1 MDVTLLLPWFPVM
14 LGVGLGG
21 RLLDRPR
28 GLALGV
34 VGALFWIAVVQAPV
48 GLAVW
53 LVPLK
58 AISILA
64 GAAAIV
70 AMGAWAGECGLRFSA
85 ASSDGTAPASTDQ
98 APQARP
104 DSLAPVAASA
114 LVNLADYLTRLED
127 WLEQY
132 RYDKD
137 PWPKF
142 DEFIRSSLYQTCRAT
157 HVKPYRIVE
166 ESDELVPLREL
177 EPLAEKTG
185 PALRGGIIGHVV
197 TSGRAYVAGDT
208 RQGNLVQQL
217 AADSGNTVA
226 WGFPISHQGRRVG
239 VVVVGQLDLAP
250 DINRPL
256 LDTVQHLTQQ
266 AWGRLREVC
275 SGRTATQHDPVS
287 GALTREAFF
296 TAAESSLAASYAQNE
311 PVACAVIA
319 IEGLRQLYDTGRW
332 ELADE
337 LVKTV
342 AGLLNRKVRL
352 DDELGRFDGSRFIL
366 LLRRVDSG
374 LATLI
379 IDQLMFRLRAV
390 CEDNPRWQV
399 PIQVRCGVVGS
410 GVHQPELRRLL
421 SEALQQA
428 HQARAEHTTIASDLL
443 PESLAG
449 SAASTAEATPK

>member
-1 MDVTLLLPWFPVM
+1 MDVTLLLPWFPVI

-21 RLLDRPR
+21 RLLDRQR

-34 VGALFWIAVVQAPV
+34 LGALFWVAVVQAPV
-48 GLAVW
+48 GLAIW
-53 LVPLK
+53 FVPLK

-70 AMGAWAGECGLRFSA
+70 AMGAWAGECGLRFPVSTADSA
-85 ASSDGTAPASTDQ
+85 DKARQDQQDFIPPATAT
-98 APQARP
+98 
-104 DSLAPVAASA
+104 A
-114 LVNLADYLTRLED
+114 LQNLADFLTRFED

-132 RYDKD
+132 RFDKD
-137 PWPKF
+137 PWPRF
-142 DEFIRSSLYQTCRAT
+142 DEFVRAALYQTCRAT

-166 ESDELVPLREL
+166 DSDELVPLREL
-177 EPLAEKTG
+177 EPLTESAG

-197 TSGRAYVAGDT
+197 TSGRAYVAGDAE
-208 RQGNLVQQL
+208 QGTLVHQL
-217 AADSGNTVA
+217 AADSADAVT
-226 WGFPISHQGRRVG
+226 WCFPISHQGRRVG
-239 VVVVGQLDLAP
+239 VVVVGHLDIPP
-250 DINRPL
+250 DMNRPL
-256 LDTVQHLTQQ
+256 LEAVQRLTEQ

-275 SGRTATQHDPVS
+275 SGRVATQHDPVS

-296 TAAESSLAASYAQNE
+296 AAAESSLAASYAQSE

-332 ELADE
+332 EPADE

-342 AGLLNRKVRL
+342 AGLLNRKVRM
-352 DDELGRFDGSRFIL
+352 DDEIGRFDGSRFIL

-374 LATLI
+374 LAALI

-410 GVHQPELRRLL
+410 GVDRPEVRSLL

-428 HQARAEHTTIASDLL
+428 HQARAEHTAIASDLL

-449 SAASTAEATPK
+449 STDLAGGVSQT

>member
-34 VGALFWIAVVQAPV
+34 LGALFWIAVVQAPV
-48 GLAVW
+48 GMAVW

-70 AMGAWAGECGLRFSA
+70 AMGAWAGECGLRFPASA
-85 ASSDGTAPASTDQ
+85 SDGATPASSDAQNRGQ
-98 APQARP
+98 Q
-104 DSLAPVAASA
+104 DSLAPVAAAA
-114 LVNLADYLTRLED
+114 LTNLADYLARFED

-132 RYDKD
+132 RFDKD

-166 ESDELVPLREL
+166 ESDELVPLRDV
-177 EPLAEKTG
+177 EPLTEHAG

-208 RQGNLVQQL
+208 RQGTLVHQL
-217 AADSGNTVA
+217 AANSSDTVA
-226 WGFPISHQGRRVG
+226 WCFPISHQGRRVG
-239 VVVVGQLDLAP
+239 VVVVGHLDIAP

-275 SGRTATQHDPVS
+275 SGRTATQHEPVS

-296 TAAESSLAASYAQNE
+296 LAAESSLATSYDQSE

-374 LATLI
+374 LASLI

-410 GVHQPELRRLL
+410 GVHQPDLRRLL

-443 PESLAG
+443 PESLASSAG
-449 SAASTAEATPK
+449 SAGGMTQK